1 MCISKILTKIRG
13 GEGVDPTR
21 QGEAC
26 SPVGWL
32 RGSGGC
38 GRAVGACRERTCL
51 CHVPEDAVGMSWAIS
66 GFGLR
71 CAVIVVH
78 SGADLEVANA
88 AERLVLYEYC

>member
-1 MCISKILTKIRG
+1 M
-13 GEGVDPTR
+13 
-21 QGEAC
+21 
-26 SPVGWL
+26 
-32 RGSGGC
+32 
-38 GRAVGACRERTCL
+38 
-51 CHVPEDAVGMSWAIS
+51 GMSWAIS